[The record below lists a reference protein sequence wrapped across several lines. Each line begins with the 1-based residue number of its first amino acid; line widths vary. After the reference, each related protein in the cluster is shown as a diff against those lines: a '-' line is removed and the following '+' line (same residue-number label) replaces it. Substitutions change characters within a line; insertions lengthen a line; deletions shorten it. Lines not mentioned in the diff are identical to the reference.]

1 MWTSHDCV
9 KHNAPQ
15 ILHFTKTVRLD
26 LYTACASIYTL
37 RFYVLMT
44 YRLHEYIY
52 HFDSIAESGIGAT
65 GAACTSS
72 QHPSPQQALL
82 GRWLQLIIGGIV
94 GVGFVL
100 HCRMDHPKV
109 RQLFS
114 WCSCSRAAGCSRSRA
129 AGCGRCWGAGRSCRC
144 AAGFVRCC
152 TAVCLCSVHLAL
164 RIGVQ
169 RGQIPVFVCIPDA
182 LFHEVGRCLTI
193 LCGLLLQE
201 HEVLVAA
208 RVGRCQFG

>member
-1 MWTSHDCV
+1 MVFMFFRSPDHYRIYLVMWTSHDCV
-9 KHNAPQ
+9 KHKAPQ
-15 ILHFTKTVRLD
+15 YISQKLSNWTYIPLARV
-26 LYTACASIYTL
+26 YIYIR
-37 RFYVLMT
+37 RFDVLMT
-44 YRLHEYIY
+44 YRLHEYIH
-52 HFDSIAESGIGAT
+52 HFDSIAESDTGAT

-164 RIGVQ
+164 RVGVQ
-169 RGQIPVFVCIPDA
+169 RDQIPVCVCVPDA
-182 LFHEVGRCLTI
+182 LCHEV
-193 LCGLLLQE
+193 
-201 HEVLVAA
+201 
-208 RVGRCQFG
+208 